1 MDADHHSAGE
11 TAWSTPSLAKLLE
24 PGGKRPPLR
33 QASSAIVAGSDG
45 WSQDRPLIGMTTM
58 EQSTL
63 WLQPSDS
70 FSTSLRT
77 SNSTE
82 PVPSA
87 SVNAA
92 ISAGGKAAS
101 TAASGAMCAESQAS

>member
-1 MDADHHSAGE
+1 M
-11 TAWSTPSLAKLLE
+11 AKLLD
-24 PGGKRPPLR
+24 PGANRPPLR
-33 QASSAIVAGSDG
+33 QAWSARVIGLCG
-45 WSQDRPLIGMTTM
+45 WSQLSPTIGITTI
-58 EQSTL
+58 EQATL

-77 SNSTE
+77 SNCTS

-92 ISAGGKAAS
+92 ISAGGNAAP
-101 TAASGAMCAESQAS
+101 TAASGGMWSASQAG